1 MGRQRVAGAT
11 VEEPISDDINAWQAQ
26 VWKKPPVEEPRTW
39 QGQTRDGKAT
49 RGRSYCGR
57 SHTDWEHNA
66 WQGKVW
72 KKAWQPKEGR
82 REPLNAKTSPRD
94 SSKAQKTPSP
104 PIQCATHPH
113 WASAGRVAF
122 YYFVFL
128 KRRKCIRGLFLGV
141 FGIRGGPFEGVVP
154 HPRGHPRASAPALCT
169 CGEPCQSPW
178 TAFSFRRPFLL
189 CWAPLRTFFLQ

>member
-11 VEEPISDDINAWQAQ
+11 VEETIFDDINAWQAQ
-26 VWKKPPVEEPRTW
+26 VSKKPPLEEPRTW

-57 SHTDWEHNA
+57 SHTDWEHNV

-104 PIQCATHPH
+104 PIQCATHPIGH
-113 WASAGRVAF
+113 PQGGLRSITLYFSNAGNASAAF
-122 YYFVFL
+122 FWGFL
-128 KRRKCIRGLFLGV
+128 
-141 FGIRGGPFEGVVP
+141 
-154 HPRGHPRASAPALCT
+154 ASAVVL
-169 CGEPCQSPW
+169 
-178 TAFSFRRPFLL
+178 
-189 CWAPLRTFFLQ
+189 

>member
-26 VWKKPPVEEPRTW
+26 VWKKPPLEEPRTW

-104 PIQCATHPH
+104 PYNVPH
-113 WASAGRVAF
+113 TP
-122 YYFVFL
+122 L
-128 KRRKCIRGLFLGV
+128 
-141 FGIRGGPFEGVVP
+141 GIRRAGCVLLLCISQTPEMHPRPFFGGFWHPRWSFEGVVP